1 MVWRLWGV
9 LVLCMAGLWVSACSF
24 LLELAPP
31 SETSSLGVSTE
42 APGAWPGEDYALGP
56 GDVLDI
62 SVWKDEA
69 LTRTVSI
76 TPDGRISFP
85 LIGEIQASGRT
96 LSQLKGEMEER
107 LKPFVPEPVLS
118 VSVRQVN
125 SMIVYVLGR
134 VNNPGRFALTTN
146 VNVLQALAMAGGL
159 NPFASRNE
167 IKVFRQE
174 NGQNIVIP
182 FRYDEVAK
190 GVRLEQN
197 IWLKRGDV
205 LLIP

>member
-1 MVWRLWGV
+1 
-9 LVLCMAGLWVSACSF
+9 
-24 LLELAPP
+24 
-31 SETSSLGVSTE
+31 
-42 APGAWPGEDYALGP
+42 
-56 GDVLDI
+56 VLDI

-197 IWLKRGDV
+197 IYLKRGDV